1 MKCPV
6 CESESFEVLK
16 SKGKHSKDLLLQC
29 NECSNVYRETISR
42 EKPVDI
48 RIVISEFESSK
59 KEYIKLYPDEELQVD
74 DILDIDDKEVA
85 ITSIETKKGG
95 RIYHSQVS
103 DIETIWASSLD
114 IPARVG
120 ISVDFGGR
128 IISKK
133 VHMDRDFEF
142 HVGDVVKLGNLIFKI
157 NSIKTLERK
166 VRKGFAKADVT
177 KRVYGKPLD
186 KNEKY
191 KYDLSSNVVEI
202 SIVEEDTNVVE

>member
-6 CESESFEVLK
+6 CESESFKVLK
-16 SKGKHSKDLLLQC
+16 SKGKRLKEFLLEC
-29 NECSNVYRETISR
+29 NECCNVYREVISR
-42 EKPVDI
+42 KPVDI
-48 RIVISEFESSK
+48 RIVISEFEASR
-59 KEYIKLYPDEELQVD
+59 KEYVKIYPDEELQVD
-74 DILDIDDKEVA
+74 YILDINGKEVA
-85 ITSIETKKGG
+85 ITSIENKRGG
-95 RIYHSQVS
+95 RVYQSPVS

-120 ISVDFGGR
+120 ISVDFKGK

-133 VHMDRDFEF
+133 VDVDRDFEF
-142 HVGDVVKLGNLIFKI
+142 HVGDVIKLENLIFRV

-186 KNEKY
+186 NYKKY
-191 KYDLSSNVVEI
+191 KYNLSSNVVR
-202 SIVEEDTNVVE
+202 

>member
-6 CESESFEVLK
+6 CESESFEILK
-16 SKGKHSKDLLLQC
+16 SKGKHSKEFLLKC
-29 NECSNVYRETISR
+29 NECGNVYREVIVR

-48 RIVISEFESSK
+48 RIVISEFESSQ

-74 DILDIDDKEVA
+74 DILEIDGKEVA
-85 ITSIETKKGG
+85 ITSIEAKSGG
-95 RIYHSQVS
+95 RVYKSQVS
-103 DIETIWASSLD
+103 DINTIWASSLD
-114 IPARVG
+114 IPVRVG

-142 HVGDVVKLGNLIFKI
+142 HIGDVIKLGNLIFKI

-186 KNEKY
+186 KIERY
-191 KYDLSSNVVEI
+191 KYDLSPNLVEI
-202 SIVEEDTNVVE
+202 SSMEEEY

>member
-16 SKGKHSKDLLLQC
+16 SKGKRLKEFLLEC
-29 NECSNVYRETISR
+29 NECGNVYREIISR
-42 EKPVDI
+42 KPVDI
-48 RIVISEFESSK
+48 RIIISEFESSK
-59 KEYIKLYPDEELQVD
+59 KDYVKLYHGEELQVG
-74 DILDIDDKEVA
+74 DILDIDGKEVA
-85 ITSIETKKGG
+85 ITSIENKRSG
-95 RIYHSQVS
+95 RIYKSPVS

-120 ISVDFGGR
+120 ISVDFKGK

-133 VHMDRDFEF
+133 VDVDRDFEF
-142 HVGDVVKLGNLIFKI
+142 HVGDVIKLGNLIFRV

-166 VRKGFAKADVT
+166 LRRGFAKADVT

-186 KNEKY
+186 NHERY
-191 KYDLSSNVVEI
+191 NYDLSSNVVG
-202 SIVEEDTNVVE
+202 

>member
-6 CESESFEVLK
+6 CESESFETLK
-16 SKGKHSKDLLLQC
+16 SKGKHSKEFLLQC
-29 NECSNVYRETISR
+29 NECGNVYREIISR

-48 RIVISEFESSK
+48 RIVISEFESSQ

-74 DILDIDDKEVA
+74 DILEIDGKEVA
-85 ITSIETKKGG
+85 ITSIEAKNGG
-95 RIYHSQVS
+95 RVYKSQVS
-103 DIETIWASSLD
+103 DINTIWASSLD
-114 IPARVG
+114 IPVRVG

-142 HVGDVVKLGNLIFKI
+142 HVGDVIKLGNLIFKI

-177 KRVYGKPLD
+177 KRVYGKPLE
-186 KNEKY
+186 KNERY
-191 KYDLSSNVVEI
+191 KYDLSSNLVEI
-202 SIVEEDTNVVE
+202 SSVEEEY